1 VGAQRRPGRGPGRGA
16 DRRGRDGE
24 GGVRLVWRGPLT
36 DPSGFASQGRAFV
49 RGLVECGADVRVEHL
64 VWHWREAVTPAER
77 DRLADLI
84 ARPAGPA
91 DVHVQHTLARLFD
104 PYAGGA
110 VRIGRTAWEMDRVPD
125 DWAARAAQVDEL
137 WVPCTHNREAFAR
150 SGVDEERIHVLA
162 EPLELDRF
170 APGTAAPL
178 EVPGAHGTV
187 FLAAFDWS
195 LRKGWDV
202 LLRAW
207 RRAFTPDDD
216 VTLVIKTWSTRG
228 LTHEDIEAALVAE
241 VRADG
246 GDPARLPDVVVIT
259 DLLDARAL
267 AGLYAA
273 GDVYVAPSRGEGFC
287 RPVAEAMAAGRPVI
301 ATGHAGP
308 ADFVDDT
315 VGRALA
321 WRPVEVS
328 AAARAEAP
336 APPGARWAEP
346 DLDDL
351 VDALREAHADPARRR
366 ARGEAALARA
376 RERFDHREVARRA
389 LDRME
394 RVRPRPSRRGVRP
407 VPDGVPALLVQ
418 GSVFG
423 MHSLAGVN
431 RELTRALVRAGG
443 VEIGLVDT
451 EGARLDPAAPSLA
464 PLRPLVEG
472 VLERVDVTLRHS
484 YPPNFDPGAPGRVA
498 RMLHWEFGPLP
509 RAWVRAHDR
518 SGDEAWAA
526 SRWVADWMVRS
537 GLDPQRVAHVPLG
550 VDPAR
555 FHPALPP
562 LDLGPVA
569 PGVRFLF
576 VGGLVWRKGVD
587 VLFDA
592 WERAFTR
599 DDDVTLVVKDF
610 GAGGPY
616 VPQDAMRR
624 LRELAA
630 DPRAGR
636 VAHFTGALPEADVPR
651 LYAACDCLVHP
662 FRGEAFALPVIE
674 AMACGLPVVIPDGG
688 PCRDYAGP
696 GEALLVPSREV
707 DLGWP
712 EVGGMPLAG
721 TAHVLEVDADDVA
734 AAMRRLY
741 EDRALGRR
749 LGAAAAAR
757 VRAHHTWD
765 HTARAAGERVAALAA
780 APRAAGRVGAPA
792 V

>member
-1 VGAQRRPGRGPGRGA
+1 M
-16 DRRGRDGE
+16 
-24 GGVRLVWRGPLT
+24 RLVWRGPLT

-49 RGLVECGADVRVEHL
+49 RGLVECGADLRVEHL

-84 ARPAGPA
+84 ARPAAPA

-104 PYAGGA
+104 PYAAGR

-137 WVPCTHNREAFAR
+137 WVPCAHNRDAFAR
-150 SGVDEERIHVLA
+150 SGVEADRLHVLP

-170 APGTAAPL
+170 APGAAAPL
-178 EVPGAHGTV
+178 EIPGAHGTV

-207 RRAFTPDDD
+207 GRAFAPGDD
-216 VTLVIKTWSTRG
+216 VTLVLKTWSTRG
-228 LTHEDIEAALVAE
+228 LGQADIEAELVAA

-273 GDVYVAPSRGEGFC
+273 CDVYLAPSRGEGFC
-287 RPVAEAMAAGRPVI
+287 RPAAEAMAAGRPVI
-301 ATGHAGP
+301 ATGYGGP
-308 ADFVDDT
+308 ADFVDGA

-321 WRPVEVS
+321 WREVEVP
-328 AAARAEAP
+328 AEARREAP

-351 VDALREAHADPARRR
+351 VDALREAHADPALRR
-366 ARGEAALARA
+366 ARGAAARERA
-376 RERFDHREVARRA
+376 RERFDHRAVARRA
-389 LDRME
+389 LERMAQ
-394 RVRPRPSRRGVRP
+394 VTPRASRRGVRP
-407 VPDGVPALLVQ
+407 VRPGAPALLLQ

-431 RELTRALVRAGG
+431 RELARALLATGAA
-443 VEIGLVDT
+443 EIGLVDT
-451 EGARLDPAAPSLA
+451 EGARLDPDAPSLA

-472 VLERVDVTLRHS
+472 VLERVDVTLRHA

-498 RMLHWEFGPLP
+498 RMLHWEYGPLP
-509 RAWVRAHDR
+509 RAWVRAHER

-526 SRWVADWMVRS
+526 SRWAADWMVRS
-537 GLDPQRVAHVPLG
+537 GLDPERVAHVPLG
-550 VDPAR
+550 VDPGR
-555 FHPALPP
+555 FHPGVPP

-576 VGGLVWRKGVD
+576 VGGLVWRKGID

-616 VPQDAMRR
+616 VPQDAMER
-624 LRELAA
+624 LRAIAA

-651 LYAACDCLVHP
+651 LYAACDALVHP
-662 FRGEAFALPVIE
+662 FRGEAFALPVAE
-674 AMACGLPVVIPDGG
+674 AMACGLPVVVPDGG
-688 PCRDYAGP
+688 PVRDYAGP
-696 GEALLVPSREV
+696 AEALLVPAREV
-707 DLGWP
+707 DLGWT

-721 TAHVLEVDADDVA
+721 TAHVLEVDAGDVA

-741 EDRALGRR
+741 EDRSLGRR
-749 LGAAAAAR
+749 LGAAASAR
-757 VRAHHTWD
+757 VRGGHTWA
-765 HTARAAGERVAALAA
+765 HAARAALARVQALAA
-780 APRAAGRVGAPA
+780 PGHATAAAAGRGR
-792 V
+792 